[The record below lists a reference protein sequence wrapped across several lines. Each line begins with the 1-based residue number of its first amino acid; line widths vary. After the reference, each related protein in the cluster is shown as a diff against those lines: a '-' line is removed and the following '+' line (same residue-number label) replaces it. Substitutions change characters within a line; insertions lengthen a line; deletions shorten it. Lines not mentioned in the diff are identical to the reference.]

1 MGWGDCGTDVNGRP
15 IGYLYESTCD
25 HPGCN
30 KKIYRGLSYA
40 CGGMHGEDEF
50 SCEKYFCEDHLPWC
64 VLTEDGSYVNIC
76 LECYQT
82 LIESGEWVEDEDEGC
97 LVRTVI

>member
-30 KKIYRGLSYA
+30 KKIDRGLS
-40 CGGMHGEDEF
+40 
-50 SCEKYFCEDHLPWC
+50 
-64 VLTEDGSYVNIC
+64 VITSYSIHYTKLYDAPLHIGN
-76 LECYQT
+76 
-82 LIESGEWVEDEDEGC
+82 EG
-97 LVRTVI
+97 RG